1 MSIAV
6 LCILI
11 AVLLPPVTMG
21 LSKFSSVGSY
31 DNAKPRDWAA
41 TQTGWR
47 LRAYWAQNNHFE
59 ALPGFAAAV
68 ILCLIAGVDRSW
80 LDQWAMI
87 FIAIR
92 LVYTAIYLAGIAPL
106 RTLVWLGG
114 SAVVIWMFI
123 KAATALAAVAPV

>member
-11 AVLLPPVTMG
+11 AVLLPTLTMG
-21 LSKFSSVGSY
+21 LSKFTSIGSY
-31 DNAKPRDWAA
+31 DNNSPRDWAA
-41 TQTGWR
+41 AQKGWR

-59 ALPGFAAAV
+59 ALPGFAAAI
-68 ILCLIAGVDRSW
+68 ILCLIAGVDRAW

-87 FIAIR
+87 FIAVR
-92 LVYTAIYLAGIAPL
+92 LVYTAIYLANIGAL

-114 SAVVIWMFI
+114 TAIVVWMLI
-123 KAATALAAVAPV
+123 RAGSALAAVAPV